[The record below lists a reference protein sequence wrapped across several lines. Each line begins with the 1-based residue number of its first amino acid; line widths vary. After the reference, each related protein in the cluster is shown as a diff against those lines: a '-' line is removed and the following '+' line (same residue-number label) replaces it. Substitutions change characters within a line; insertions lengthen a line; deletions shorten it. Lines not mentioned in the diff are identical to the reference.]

1 MTNTGMFEDADRI
14 IYLEN
19 QNKLL
24 KKKLRE
30 AEGELSIIKGINF
43 NSDKQKEINILE
55 EQVKEARKINKL
67 HQELNGNLRQQLEL
81 EKKEHAIT
89 IEDVKAK
96 DLEMGRMM
104 KKLNN

>member
-1 MTNTGMFEDADRI
+1 MTHEGLFNEV
-14 IYLEN
+14 
-19 QNKLL
+19 KLGEQIKKL
-24 KKKLRE
+24 KKQLRE
-30 AEGELSIIKGINF
+30 VQGELSIIKGINF

-67 HQELNGNLRQQLEL
+67 HQELNGNLRQELDL

-89 IEDVKAK
+89 IEDVQAK
-96 DLEMGRMM
+96 DLEIGRMM

>member
-1 MTNTGMFEDADRI
+1 MTHEGLFNEV
-14 IYLEN
+14 
-19 QNKLL
+19 KLGEQIKKL
-24 KKKLRE
+24 KKQLRE
-30 AEGELSIIKGINF
+30 VQGELSIIKGINF

-67 HQELNGNLRQQLEL
+67 HQELNGKLRQELEL

-89 IEDVKAK
+89 IEDVQVK
-96 DLEMGRMM
+96 DLEIGRMM

>member
-1 MTNTGMFEDADRI
+1 MTHEGLFNEI
-14 IYLEN
+14 
-19 QNKLL
+19 KLGEKIKKL
-24 KKKLRE
+24 KKQLRE

-67 HQELNGNLRQQLEL
+67 HQELNGKLRQELEL

-89 IEDVKAK
+89 IEDVQAK
-96 DLEMGRMM
+96 DLEIGRMM

>member
-1 MTNTGMFEDADRI
+1 MTHEGLFNEV
-14 IYLEN
+14 
-19 QNKLL
+19 KLGEQIKKL
-24 KKKLRE
+24 KKQLRE
-30 AEGELSIIKGINF
+30 VQGELSIIKGINF

-67 HQELNGNLRQQLEL
+67 HQELNGKLRQELEL

-89 IEDVKAK
+89 IEDVQAK
-96 DLEMGRMM
+96 DLEIGRMM